1 MKRCSYLS
9 FYEIIKKSAECT
21 DEREQE
27 RKRMGL
33 EVGNRSR
40 GDKRERERY
49 NVSRSILLQYVSAR
63 HAELTD
69 WLAERYVCL
78 AWEMESFSV
87 LHSFLYL
94 WHRVY
99 LLLVSRLLSGFFFF
113 FFVQTSGAFFF
124 PVCLWVIIHLL
135 LIVINHLFLSSNIKI
150 RISVWS
156 SSAILFPPSK

>member
-1 MKRCSYLS
+1 MIEEGGESSRFERELENVKRCSSYLS

-21 DEREQE
+21 EEREQE

-40 GDKRERERY
+40 GD

-69 WLAERYVCL
+69 WLIS
-78 AWEMESFSV
+78 WEICVFG
-87 LHSFLYL
+87 LGNGIFLSTSDRQFICFWFLDYF
-94 WHRVY
+94 R
-99 LLLVSRLLSGFFFF
+99 GC

-124 PVCLWVIIHLL
+124 PVFV
-135 LIVINHLFLSSNIKI
+135 FESSSTSYLSSHIKI
-150 RISVWS
+150 RKDLGVE
-156 SSAILFPPSK
+156 LFCYPFPPLQNK